1 MTGKEEWRLIMNY
14 ATRKTF
20 PAQVLHN
27 WLEMYRIKHDM
38 KQKELVELLDWKSQ
52 FYSGLAR
59 KKSVF
64 TTTVFHVAEKLGI
77 DPSEI
82 LILADGAQIAVVSI
96 LEQYPKEVLLWMAS
110 DEGKKAIVEA
120 YTNKIIEET
129 KRELREKVQGVTQ
142 GVLSAT

>member
-1 MTGKEEWRLIMNY
+1 MNY
-14 ATRKTF
+14 EVKKTF

-27 WLEMYRIKHDM
+27 WLEMYRIKRGM
-38 KQKELVELLDWKSQ
+38 KQRELVEILEWKSQ

-77 DPSEI
+77 NSSEI
-82 LILADGAQIAVVSI
+82 LLLADGAQIAVASI
-96 LEQYPKEVLLWMAS
+96 IEQYPKEVLLWMTS

-120 YTNKIIEET
+120 YTNKIIEEA
-129 KRELREKVQGVTQ
+129 KRELRKKVQGVTQ
-142 GVLSAT
+142 DVLSAT

>member
-1 MTGKEEWRLIMNY
+1 MNY
-14 ATRKTF
+14 EVKKTF

-27 WLEMYRIKHDM
+27 WLEMYRIKCGM
-38 KQKELVELLDWKSQ
+38 KQRELVEILEWKSQ

-77 DPSEI
+77 DSSEI
-82 LILADGAQIAVVSI
+82 LLLADGAQIAVASI
-96 LEQYPKEVLLWMAS
+96 IEQYPKEVLLWMTS

-120 YTNKIIEET
+120 YTNKIIEEA
-129 KRELREKVQGVTQ
+129 KRELRKKVQGVTQ
-142 GVLSAT
+142 DVLSAT

>member
-1 MTGKEEWRLIMNY
+1 MNY
-14 ATRKTF
+14 AIKKTF
-20 PAQVLHN
+20 PAQVLHK
-27 WLEMYRIKHDM
+27 WLEMYRIKNGM
-38 KQKELVELLDWKSQ
+38 KQRELVEVLEWKSQ

-64 TTTVFHVAEKLGI
+64 TTTVFHVAKKLGI

-82 LILADGAQIAVVSI
+82 LMLADGAQIAVASI
-96 LEQYPKEVLLWMAS
+96 IEQYPKEVLLWMAS
-110 DEGKKAIVEA
+110 DEGKKAIIEA

-129 KRELREKVQGVTQ
+129 KKELRGKVQDVTQ